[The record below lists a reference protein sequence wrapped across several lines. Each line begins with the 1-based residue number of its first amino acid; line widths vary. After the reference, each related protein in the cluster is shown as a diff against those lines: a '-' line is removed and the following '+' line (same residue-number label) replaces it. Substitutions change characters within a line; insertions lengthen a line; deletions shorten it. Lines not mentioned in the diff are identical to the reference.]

1 MKNIQILLI
10 FLFSIG
16 ISAQNTSGI
25 NSDLK
30 LSDSLNLDSEIRI
43 YAGGGITNYSSLFR
57 MFKDESKK
65 WTAEFYQH
73 YAKVQRQAEL
83 RTEKRTLKSENDM
96 EFVWNSILRTNVEFL
111 PNMSEIKYKMRE
123 RGNVELVDGE
133 YQLMW
138 KSKQI
143 MDGIGY
149 RVQIRTENTSNELD
163 YGNPES
169 YLKYYPDVD
178 ELIYFNELLSLIRNE
193 FGIWK
198 K

>member
-73 YAKVQRQAEL
+73 YAKVQGQAEL